1 MKQARALRRV
11 VIKEEFIALAGDHV
25 GAVLLNQ
32 IEYWTK
38 HSRDFD
44 KYLAEEK
51 RRASKDG
58 RELDVAL
65 THGWIYKTAQDLSE
79 ETMMNMSPSNIRMRL
94 KKLIKRG
101 WISERNNPDHKWD
114 QTKQY
119 RFNASRVAADLEE
132 LGYHLD
138 GWVFEDLSFKAD
150 ASSPKERLN
159 SPISILENGISIL
172 ENRFSVFENRTIE
185 NRNAI
190 PEITT
195 ETKDQQQQP
204 EADLADRECDGKDVV
219 ADDDTPESISTP
231 EPVPHGPAQCE
242 IQELIDFARD
252 RPQEIILSIDYA
264 GEIIRRAGGLGTAK
278 EKIEAASSFIARE
291 HKAGREINS
300 IKGVMNRIM
309 DINTGGIKLGRNRA
323 DEKRKRRLAEKEEK
337 YKDIYVS

>member
-25 GAVLLNQ
+25 SAVLLNQ

-79 ETMMNMSPSNIRMRL
+79 ETMMNMSSSNIRIRL
-94 KKLIKRG
+94 KKLVEHG

-150 ASSPKERLN
+150 ASSPKKRLN
-159 SPISILENGISIL
+159 SAISILENGISIL
-172 ENRFSVFENRTIE
+172 ENRFSDFENRTIE

-195 ETKDQQQQP
+195 EIKDRDQQQQP
-204 EADLADRECDGKDVV
+204 EADLITAVDRGGDEKDVV
-219 ADDDTPESISTP
+219 ADDDTPESISAP

-242 IQELIDFARD
+242 IQELIVFARD

-264 GEIIRRAGGLGTAK
+264 GEIIRRAGGLGAAK
-278 EKIEAASSFIARE
+278 EKIEAASSFIAKE

-300 IKGVMNRIM
+300 MKGVMNRIH
-309 DINTGGIKLGRNRA
+309 GH
-323 DEKRKRRLAEKEEK
+323 
-337 YKDIYVS
+337 